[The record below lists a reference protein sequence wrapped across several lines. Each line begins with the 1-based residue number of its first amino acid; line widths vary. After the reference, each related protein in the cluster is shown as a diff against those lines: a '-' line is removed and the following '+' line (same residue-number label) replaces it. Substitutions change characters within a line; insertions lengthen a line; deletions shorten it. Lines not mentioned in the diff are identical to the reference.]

1 MKRRKK
7 KTLNY
12 FFPSRRRCFILHFC
26 CLISEAGQ
34 VRPAIQPLP
43 GGLHMDPNAS
53 IDERDGFRNGVEK
66 VKSVS
71 DKHID
76 LLRPSARY
84 YATSKGALLHR
95 RCAELLMV
103 GQVTDA
109 TDGEKGKYTL
119 VRDPED
125 FQGIYD
131 KPLPCFGCGM
141 GWFSLFSFGI
151 CVPVDVVLWHISL
164 LWKLL
169 PEGSKGAGGPC
180 RCCNWG
186 NAVFCRAA
194 GHNSLLF
201 SVLDLAIHF
210 QVSSYGFIHFKTE
223 QISVARNCMRNVDK
237 MFRRKSTK
245 NVDTRLF
252 LHSWRLPSR
261 LH

>member
-84 YATSKGALLHR
+84 YATSKGALLHMQQMEKKENIR
-95 RCAELLMV
+95 LL
-103 GQVTDA
+103 
-109 TDGEKGKYTL
+109 EILRIFKGSMTNPFHAL
-119 VRDPED
+119 A
-125 FQGIYD
+125 
-131 KPLPCFGCGM
+131 
-141 GWFSLFSFGI
+141 FSFGI
-151 CVPVDVVLWHISL
+151 CFPVDVVLWHISL

-186 NAVFCRAA
+186 NVVFCRAA

-210 QVSSYGFIHFKTE
+210 EVSSYGFIHLKTE

-252 LHSWRLPSR
+252 LHIWRLPSR